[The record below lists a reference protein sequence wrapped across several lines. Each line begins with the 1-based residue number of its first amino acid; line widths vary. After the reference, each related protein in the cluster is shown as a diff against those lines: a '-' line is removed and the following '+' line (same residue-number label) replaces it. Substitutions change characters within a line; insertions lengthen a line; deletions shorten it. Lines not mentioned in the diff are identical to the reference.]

1 MKKFSNESTT
11 FEVFGDSDFYYDAQ
25 TEKKLISLKQAS
37 EIYSIP
43 LQTLYK
49 MSSRGKLPKFK
60 IGKRVYIHPP
70 EFEFFLENFH
80 VCPKLDEV

>member
-1 MKKFSNESTT
+1 MKKFPDESTT
-11 FEVFGDSDFYYDAQ
+11 FEVFDDNDFYYDAQ
-25 TEKKLISLKQAS
+25 TGKKLISLKQAS

-60 IGKRVYIHPP
+60 IGKRIYINPP
-70 EFEFFLENFH
+70 EFEFFLDNFH
-80 VCPKLDEV
+80 VCARLD